1 MDGAPES
8 IEVVNELAQSMDG
21 SARIETGT
29 QTAPVN
35 ETPTTT
41 TEKAEQKGT
50 PCIGCGKIH
59 KPAMGWT
66 ILKRSPDGKTV
77 SEKPLPPPGS
87 DTADILASTFEQ
99 FEHAPNEERA
109 RSSEYAEVAS
119 SVSRQVQNGDL
130 SAHLKSVARSMFPHR
145 FPQALG
151 RSEQTNAKPQ
161 ADAKPEADTKA
172 KADASKPQVDTKS
185 GESARLLGDIRAEM
199 ARGSMSARFKSVSVA
214 KSGDRTF
221 EILNAFAAVIRYT
234 ESEEGKRALS
244 VPDLNDI
251 RLLFDHAKRIVKTRD
266 SDELLETL
274 RSANHTGVAKR
285 ASKSIQRIFKY
296 AMAAIRLLA
305 GQASIEFLRAK

>member
-8 IEVVNELAQSMDG
+8 IEVVNELAQSTDG
-21 SARIETGT
+21 FAQIETGT

-41 TEKAEQKGT
+41 AEKAEQKGT

-59 KPAMGWT
+59 SKSAGGWT
-66 ILKRSPDGKTV
+66 ILGRSPDGKTV

-87 DTADILASTFEQ
+87 DTADILASIFEQ

-151 RSEQTNAKPQ
+151 RSEQT
-161 ADAKPEADTKA
+161 DAKPEADTKP
-172 KADASKPQVDTKS
+172 KADASKPQVDAKS

-214 KSGDRTF
+214 KSGDQTF

-234 ESEEGKRALS
+234 EGEEGKRALS
-244 VPDLNDI
+244 APDLNDI